1 MNKAAFLDRDGV
13 INRKAPTEGDYI
25 TRWEEMQ
32 ILPGVVEAIA
42 LLNRAGFRV
51 IVVSNQRCVAK
62 GLVKAGELD
71 SMHQRMCGE
80 LAAMGAKI
88 DRVYYCPHEEQPPC
102 SCRKPEP
109 GMLFA
114 AADEYQVDLRSSWMI
129 GDSEKDVEAGR
140 SAGCSTARI
149 LRADINP
156 DGNAD
161 VLARSLLEAVHQIL
175 RLDETIADRQGVDAV
190 RGIHRE
196 RNATRGGVAGSTRH
210 GLASRQHCDLFKC
223 YRWD

>member
-13 INRKAPTEGDYI
+13 INRKAPTEDEYI

-42 LLNRAGFRV
+42 LLNRASFRV

-62 GLVKAGELD
+62 GLLTSIQLD
-71 SMHQRMCGE
+71 SLHQRMCSE

-88 DRVYYCPHEEQPPC
+88 DGVYYCPHEEQPPC

-114 AADEYQVDLRSSWMI
+114 AAGEHQIDFSSSWMI
-129 GDSEKDVEAGR
+129 GDSEKDVQAGR
-140 SAGCSTARI
+140 RAGCRTARI
-149 LRADINP
+149 LTAQVNADS
-156 DGNAD
+156 NAD

-175 RLDETIADRQGVDAV
+175 RLEGTITDRHEIDAGQSNRREPNTATGV
-190 RGIHRE
+190 RC
-196 RNATRGGVAGSTRH
+196 
-210 GLASRQHCDLFKC
+210 Q
-223 YRWD
+223 

>member
-13 INRKAPTEGDYI
+13 INRKAPTEDEYI

-42 LLNRAGFRV
+42 LLCRANFRV

-62 GLVKAGELD
+62 GLLTENELD
-71 SMHQRMCGE
+71 AIHQQMCRE
-80 LAAMGAKI
+80 ISARGATI
-88 DRVYYCPHEEQPPC
+88 DGVYYCPHEEQPAC
-102 SCRKPEP
+102 SCRKPAP

-114 AADEYQVDLRSSWMI
+114 AADEHQVDLNCSWMI
-129 GDSEKDVEAGR
+129 GDSEKDIQAGR
-140 SAGCSTARI
+140 SAGCRTARI
-149 LRADINP
+149 LKTDINS

-175 RLDETIADRQGVDAV
+175 RLEDIIADRQEIDA
-190 RGIHRE
+190 GHSLRE
-196 RNATRGGVAGSTRH
+196 PNSANGFRCR
-210 GLASRQHCDLFKC
+210 
-223 YRWD
+223 

>member
-13 INRKAPTEGDYI
+13 INRKAPTEDEYI
-25 TRWEEMQ
+25 THWEKMQ

-42 LLNRAGFRV
+42 LLSRSSYRV

-62 GLVKAGELD
+62 GLLTAKELD

-88 DRVYYCPHEEQPPC
+88 DGVYYCPHEEQPPC

-114 AADEYQVDLRSSWMI
+114 AADEHQVDLSSSWMI

-140 SAGCSTARI
+140 RAGCRTVRI
-149 LRADINP
+149 LRTDINA

-161 VLARSLLEAVHQIL
+161 VLAGSLLEAVHQIL
-175 RLDETIADRQGVDAV
+175 RLEVTITDRHEIDAV
-190 RGIHRE
+190 QNNRRE
-196 RNATRGGVAGSTRH
+196 SNAAKGVR
-210 GLASRQHCDLFKC
+210 CE
-223 YRWD
+223 

>member
-13 INRKAPTEGDYI
+13 INRKAPTEDDYI

-32 ILPGVVEAIA
+32 ILPGVVEAIV

-51 IVVSNQRCVAK
+51 LVVTNQRCVAR
-62 GLVKAGELD
+62 GLLTASSLD
-71 SMHQRMCGE
+71 SMHQRMCRE
-80 LAAMGAKI
+80 LATMGAKI
-88 DRVYYCPHEEQPPC
+88 DGVYFCPHEEQPPC

-114 AADEYQVDLRSSWMI
+114 AAGEHHADLSSSWMI

-140 SAGCSTARI
+140 SAGCRTARI
-149 LRADINP
+149 LKTDNSS

-161 VLARSLLEAVHQIL
+161 VQARSLLEAVHQML
-175 RLDETIADRQGVDAV
+175 RLEESIADRQEITARPGNLRDTTDVLPV
-190 RGIHRE
+190 VPLS
-196 RNATRGGVAGSTRH
+196 TRGKLDV
-210 GLASRQHCDLFKC
+210 
-223 YRWD
+223 

>member
-13 INRKAPTEGDYI
+13 INRKAPTEDEYI

-42 LLNRAGFRV
+42 LLNRASFRV

-62 GLVKAGELD
+62 GLLTASELD
-71 SMHQRMCGE
+71 FMHQRMCSE

-88 DRVYYCPHEEQPPC
+88 DEVYYCPHEEQPPC

-114 AADEYQVDLRSSWMI
+114 AARQHQVDFSSSWMI

-140 SAGCSTARI
+140 SAGCRTARI
-149 LRADINP
+149 LRPHVSA

-175 RLDETIADRQGVDAV
+175 RLEEPFPDR
-190 RGIHRE
+190 RK
-196 RNATRGGVAGSTRH
+196 RNA
-210 GLASRQHCDLFKC
+210 ASEFR
-223 YRWD
+223 RR